1 MATAPVEVV
10 RGGREEAKEA
20 KDAKDPKDA
29 KDAKAPETAES
40 AESNPAP
47 AKSAGA
53 WKAWLPL
60 IVTVATMPLLAFATT
75 RFVLLPRMQRA
86 LGQAS
91 LPAAAEAVTET
102 PASDAKPAA
111 SAAPQG
117 KTKILVPMNKMLVNV
132 SGTMGTRYLM
142 TSITLVGNTP
152 DFKSRIEDNRDQL
165 MDLATGTL
173 GSKTIADLEK
183 PGVRNVIRSELLSV
197 INNALGAPLVQEIY
211 ITELAIQ

>member
-1 MATAPVEVV
+1 MATAPAEAI

-20 KDAKDPKDA
+20 KDAKDV
-29 KDAKAPETAES
+29 KDAKAPEAAES
-40 AESNPAP
+40 AESSPAP

-86 LGQAS
+86 LGQATP
-91 LPAAAEAVTET
+91 PAAAEAATET
-102 PASDAKPAA
+102 PAPDAKAAA

-117 KTKILVPMNKMLVNV
+117 KTRIMVPMNKMLVNV

-142 TSITLVGNTP
+142 TSVTLVGNTP

-173 GSKTIADLEK
+173 SSKTIADLEK
-183 PGVRNVIRSELLSV
+183 PGARNVIRSELLSV
-197 INNALGAPLVQEIY
+197 LNNALGGSLVQEIY